1 MNRDQESF
9 LNELLIDFRIEAS
22 EHYQTIVDGLIVLEK
37 TQDPII
43 QKTEIEKIF
52 REIHSLKGASRAV
65 NLVGIEKLCMNLET
79 VFSSLKKGESRLFP
93 PLFDV
98 LYKATDLLSLLLNDV
113 YQNLPDKGNYNLTQ
127 ICRNLEFAH
136 RSSLKLKAE
145 NKVDQFILQEKDSDT
160 DILEASTNPSELPN
174 DDSVKSP
181 NHPTIEN
188 QTVRISTEKLNSLL
202 LQSEELISLKSTID
216 YFSNELQNLNYQHSL
231 WNRKTNEWLHT
242 LDNLHLDQDSID
254 FLSLDKQFRKKHEG
268 ELARINKEIAQFH
281 GVTGKVI
288 DELLHDIKTALLFP
302 FSSILGV
309 FPKLVRDL
317 SKEYSK
323 DIDIKIVGDSIE
335 IDRRIL
341 EELKDPLIHLIR
353 NCIDH
358 GIETTNERLRKRKP
372 PKGKIELKILQNIDR
387 KIELHLS
394 DDGSGLDKNKIIQA
408 ALKSG
413 ILSPAEIEKLTDKE
427 VYALIFKS
435 GISTSPIITTVSGR
449 GLGMSIV
456 AEKVAKLG
464 GSIDFESQK
473 DVGTEFILS
482 LPQTITTFRG
492 ILVKT
497 SEQQFIIPS
506 YVFERVIRVKNT
518 EISTVES
525 RKSIRY
531 NNETLAISFLSDVLK
546 IPSAKKRNLSEDYF
560 QTIILCFS
568 QKKMA
573 FVVDEI
579 VGEHEGLVK
588 DLGLQLSRVTNIS
601 GATILGSGRVVPIL
615 NPSELMD
622 SVTQANSSLDYAYK
636 TPGKSEDVIQK
647 RILVAEDSITVRTL
661 LRNFIESAG
670 YFVKTTVDGMEAFEV
685 IQHDSFDLIVSDVE
699 MPRMNG
705 FELTAKIRENSD
717 HANLPVILVTALETA
732 EDKQRGMEVGANA
745 YITKSNFEKSN
756 LIDTIQRLL

>member
-1 MNRDQESF
+1 
-9 LNELLIDFRIEAS
+9 
-22 EHYQTIVDGLIVLEK
+22 
-37 TQDPII
+37 
-43 QKTEIEKIF
+43 
-52 REIHSLKGASRAV
+52 
-65 NLVGIEKLCMNLET
+65 
-79 VFSSLKKGESRLFP
+79 
-93 PLFDV
+93 
-98 LYKATDLLSLLLNDV
+98 
-113 YQNLPDKGNYNLTQ
+113 
-127 ICRNLEFAH
+127 
-136 RSSLKLKAE
+136 
-145 NKVDQFILQEKDSDT
+145 
-160 DILEASTNPSELPN
+160 
-174 DDSVKSP
+174 
-181 NHPTIEN
+181 
-188 QTVRISTEKLNSLL
+188 
-202 LQSEELISLKSTID
+202 
-216 YFSNELQNLNYQHSL
+216 
-231 WNRKTNEWLHT
+231 
-242 LDNLHLDQDSID
+242 
-254 FLSLDKQFRKKHEG
+254 
-268 ELARINKEIAQFH
+268 
-281 GVTGKVI
+281 
-288 DELLHDIKTALLFP
+288 
-302 FSSILGV
+302 
-309 FPKLVRDL
+309 
-317 SKEYSK
+317 
-323 DIDIKIVGDSIE
+323 
-335 IDRRIL
+335 L